1 MVEGKNNKFC
11 QKGLISLEFLSLGLL
26 KQARKQS
33 GLSVEN
39 AASVVQRDKS
49 YIWRIEN
56 GSTDIKLKSLL
67 ALLHAYGVS
76 VTDVFRKQEAN

>member
-1 MVEGKNNKFC
+1 ME
-11 QKGLISLEFLSLGLL
+11 ILSLGLL
-26 KQARKQS
+26 KKARKQS
-33 GLSVEN
+33 GFSVEQ
-39 AASVVQRDKS
+39 AASVLKRDKS

-76 VTDVFRKQEAN
+76 ITDVFRKQEAN